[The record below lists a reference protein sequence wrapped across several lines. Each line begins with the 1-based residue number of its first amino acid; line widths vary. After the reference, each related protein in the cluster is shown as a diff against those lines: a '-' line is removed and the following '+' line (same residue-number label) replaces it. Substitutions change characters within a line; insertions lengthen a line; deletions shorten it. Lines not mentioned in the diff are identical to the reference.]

1 MRLFSLICFW
11 CMFTRGICQLG
22 KLLKV
27 GSSIPSRLS
36 TAYSL
41 FKVFCRS
48 LRATPLVKTFSRD
61 NLNWESLA
69 KYPDASFKGSDVKL
83 LLQWLIDFMYHDNT
97 REQTADTV
105 CQNALDAA
113 RCMDDFLRLIFT
125 SHRVLI
131 SREAARSCLNLLQ
144 EWHVKSHSCA
154 RLCFDRGLC
163 FFNLAP
169 KGHYLFHVSADLKK
183 QLEDENNQ
191 NIISPAA
198 FSTQMAEDYIGK
210 SCRVA
215 RAVHPCTAVMRTAQ
229 KWLVF
234 QKQWWDKDSQ

>member
-1 MRLFSLICFW
+1 MFAFFSFVFGVCFLEVVNLENS
-11 CMFTRGICQLG
+11 CTRKCSETRCV
-22 KLLKV
+22 LKA

-41 FKVFCRS
+41 FKMFCRS
-48 LRATPLVKTFSRD
+48 LRATPLLKTFTRD

-97 REQTADTV
+97 HAQTADTV

-131 SREAARSCLNLLQ
+131 SREAALSCLNLLQ

-154 RLCFDRGLC
+154 RVCFDRGLC
-163 FFNLAP
+163 FFNLVP

-183 QLEDENNQ
+183 QLDDQENQ

-198 FSTQMAEDYIGK
+198 FSTQPAEDYIGK
-210 SCRVA
+210 S
-215 RAVHPCTAVMRTAQ
+215 
-229 KWLVF
+229 
-234 QKQWWDKDSQ
+234 